1 MEKPFVKKTI
11 DFINSHKKAVRLTAL
26 LVCAIL
32 SLSITASAV
41 GVTFGVNVELDG
53 KTIATVK
60 DSGVFEDGKEI
71 AVDTVHGEGAEST
84 IAKPKYSLTL
94 TVTDNLANKESVA
107 DAIIENTA
115 DIVKCTAVV
124 VNGEVLTCTTA
135 EGLEVLLNDRLTAFD
150 IEGAENSA
158 VFVDDVKLE
167 TGYYLKSEIDDIAT
181 ASDVID
187 SLSVKTTSNI
197 VTNISIPYSTRTI
210 KTDTQVTGYYNV
222 TTAGKNGVKT
232 KTQSVVSIDGE
243 WISMSDPVYE
253 VVSNPVNAVVTI
265 GTAPAK
271 LNVSGSNETSS
282 GLICPIK
289 RGNFKVSSYW
299 GDGRNHKAID
309 LAANKGTA
317 IYAAAAGTVVS
328 AGWDGNYGYS
338 VLIDHGNGLKTRYA
352 HASALYVK
360 TGAVV
365 GQGDVV
371 AAVGSTGYST
381 GNHLHFEVII
391 NGTRVNP
398 APYIGL

>member
-11 DFINSHKKAVRLTAL
+11 NFINSHKKAVRLTAL

-71 AVDTVHGEGAEST
+71 AIDTVHGEGAEET
-84 IAKPKYSLTL
+84 ISKPKYSLTL

-124 VNGEVLTCTTA
+124 VNGEALTCTTA
-135 EGLEVLLNDRLTAFD
+135 EGLEVLLNDRLTAYD

-167 TGYYLKSEIDDIAT
+167 TGYYLKSQIDDIAT

-271 LNVSGSNETSS
+271 LNVSGSSETSS

-289 RGNFKVSSYW
+289 RGNFKISAYW

-338 VLIDHGNGLKTRYA
+338 VLIDHGNGLKTRYS